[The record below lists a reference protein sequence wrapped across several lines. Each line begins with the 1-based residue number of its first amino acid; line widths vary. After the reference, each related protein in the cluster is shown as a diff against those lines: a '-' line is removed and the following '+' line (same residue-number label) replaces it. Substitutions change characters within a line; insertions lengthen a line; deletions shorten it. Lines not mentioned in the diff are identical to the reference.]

1 MENKKPQKKLLPPY
15 LMLALIALIAA
26 VVLAAT
32 NAVTKGP
39 IEERRMAQLMEA
51 FGSIMPDADDYEEIT
66 VSKDYGVDSLY
77 ENTNDFTPFRNIINS
92 IHLRNSDSRFL
103 QSSVVVLL
111 CFDLTAKGVI
121 IARLMMNLFQNNVLS

>member
-66 VSKDYGVDSLY
+66 VFGKDAQGRQVEATLPFSKLEKWV
-77 ENTNDFTPFRNIINS
+77 
-92 IHLRNSDSRFL
+92 
-103 QSSVVVLL
+103 
-111 CFDLTAKGVI
+111 K
-121 IARLMMNLFQNNVLS
+121 